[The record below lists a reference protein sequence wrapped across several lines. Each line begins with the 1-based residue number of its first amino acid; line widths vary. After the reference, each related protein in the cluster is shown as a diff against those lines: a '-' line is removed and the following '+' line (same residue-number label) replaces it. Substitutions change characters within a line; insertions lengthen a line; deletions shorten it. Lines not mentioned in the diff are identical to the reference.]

1 MPLEECTAYVLPAE
15 NPFIGKQYDRRQ
27 ALSDT
32 NFRTHCSWTEVQW
45 LEHATSRHFWSHV
58 DITSEMNLFE
68 WLLR

>member
-32 NFRTHCSWTEVQW
+32 NFRTHCSYGSSVARTPQR
-45 LEHATSRHFWSHV
+45 LAIFGRIV
-58 DITSEMNLFE
+58 DITFE
-68 WLLR
+68 SV